1 MLSDQEMREKI
12 VNGLIAH
19 AEGEIALHKTNVE
32 VYLAKT
38 VGIGEHSDI
47 LETVQKELET
57 TDNSWLSGE
66 TKFGKN
72 HMKIDTL
79 LSSST

>member
-47 LETVQKELET
+47 LETVQKELDIIATQNDRLEIL
-57 TDNSWLSGE
+57 N
-66 TKFGKN
+66 KYFK
-72 HMKIDTL
+72 
-79 LSSST
+79 